1 MKLIALYL
9 AGGVQLA
16 ILAASASVPRV
27 FDWRKNLRGLDP
39 FLRKLFWVYGVFIV
53 MVIIAFGVLT
63 LRHAPV
69 MAAGDPLARW
79 VCGVIAIFWAAR
91 LLVQWFVFD
100 AERFLTRWWLRAG
113 YHALTVAFFYLIAVY
128 SWAAW
133 FPLVGKEAL

>member
-16 ILAASASVPRV
+16 VLAASVSVPRV
-27 FDWRKNLRGLDP
+27 FDWRGNLRGVDP

-63 LRHAPV
+63 LRHAPA
-69 MAAGDPLARW
+69 MAAGEPLARW
-79 VCGVIAIFWAAR
+79 VCGVIALFWAAR
-91 LLVQWFVFD
+91 LFVQWAVFD
-100 AERFLTRWWLRAG
+100 PERFLTRWWLRAG
-113 YHALTVAFFYLIAVY
+113 YHALTLAFLYLVAVY

-133 FPLVGKEAL
+133 FPEMGGAL